1 VGERHGVANRG
12 QLGRVEGVRQQAG
25 VHRGVR
31 QTLRR
36 ALPTLRPRGIA
47 TDGQPYENTYAFFMQ
62 MRDGKV
68 IDVTALTDS
77 ISLNDLLER
86 VQPASQLDS

>member
-1 VGERHGVANRG
+1 
-12 QLGRVEGVRQQAG
+12 
-25 VHRGVR
+25 
-31 QTLRR
+31 
-36 ALPTLRPRGIA
+36 
-47 TDGQPYENTYAFFMQ
+47 MQ

-86 VQPASQLDS
+86 VTPAP